1 MSKPKELYT
10 PVSGKIKDD
19 THLSELTLLTPNKVR
34 LTTTKERKMADQTT
48 RERGERNWKIHRR
61 CSGLRTTTVVPL
73 VMKGLVKSTTIDR
86 LADIWKGARATSAF
100 WRKRNRNDCWV
111 DSSKEA

>member
-100 WRKRNRNDCWV
+100 WRKRNRLLGRQF
-111 DSSKEA
+111 